1 MDFDRKSM
9 SAQELTTGRTY
20 NLKNALPLSI
30 NYEEID
36 YSNIKGKE
44 LVYYPYYYFEY
55 YFKTSAGKSP
65 SKIFQDSG
73 FIIVDGVTR
82 QIVNSDLLIDE
93 IEKNPISNYSVRP
106 ENKYELKRARRDAK
120 IRNYYEAKEIAIGHI
135 RERNTRTYQQHY
147 RNRSYTYTF
156 IPYPSIIRFIRADFV
171 RVPLWYIERH
181 EEDGRKHVYIVLGTS
196 EKNGTNF

>member
-36 YSNIKGKE
+36 YSNIKWKE

-106 ENKYELKRARRDAK
+106 ENKYELKRAQRC
-120 IRNYYEAKEIAIGHI
+120 
-135 RERNTRTYQQHY
+135 
-147 RNRSYTYTF
+147 
-156 IPYPSIIRFIRADFV
+156 
-171 RVPLWYIERH
+171 
-181 EEDGRKHVYIVLGTS
+181 
-196 EKNGTNF
+196 KNP